1 MIKNEDYFIFEH
13 NVARRGAAMPAVLR
27 VCAEGML
34 ARGGGGRCVQV
45 WRVYNFFF
53 LHFLL
58 CSTRMIAAACG
69 AATPSPRSTDAVG
82 VGGAAAGVDA
92 ARGVAAAA
100 VVAGGSELGDDAA
113 PTAAATT
120 AERDKKVLYFKNK
133 TRFF

>member
-1 MIKNEDYFIFEH
+1 MCKCGEFTTFSLYH
-13 NVARRGAAMPAVLR
+13 G
-27 VCAEGML
+27 
-34 ARGGGGRCVQV
+34 
-45 WRVYNFFF
+45 
-53 LHFLL
+53 L
-58 CSTRMIAAACG
+58 CSTRRTVAGIG

-100 VVAGGSELGDDAA
+100 VVAGGSELGDDAT